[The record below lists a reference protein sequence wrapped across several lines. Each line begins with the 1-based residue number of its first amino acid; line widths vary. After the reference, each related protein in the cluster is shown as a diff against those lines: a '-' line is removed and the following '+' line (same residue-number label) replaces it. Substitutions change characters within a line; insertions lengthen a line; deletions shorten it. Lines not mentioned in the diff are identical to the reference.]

1 MSSEGFSLVQED
13 EDLRV
18 CWHDF
23 QGSQTM
29 PSLGEKLQGWLEV
42 CVNFSGQARVALGKS
57 GKFDISPGT
66 VAHYI
71 RPASECLDRMDSGKD
86 PHRYLSLH
94 MSRAWLKHLVAGQHT
109 HATSVIQGFLEN
121 RRSARTAH
129 IAGMDDSVKG
139 IAQQL
144 ASPSIAASARP
155 LWVRAKVLEI
165 ASHVF
170 FPQETTSAEFFCHRQ
185 KRVARERV
193 DRVIAALQRDL
204 ENPPTL
210 QALGREVGCSPFYIS
225 RVFSEEKGMTIS
237 RYLRKLRL
245 DKAAELLRTGNYNV
259 TEAAMAVG
267 YSSLSHFSK
276 AFAEQFGACP
286 CVFPLATH

>member
-1 MSSEGFSLVQED
+1 MSTEGVSIVHED
-13 EDLRV
+13 EELRV

-23 QGSQTM
+23 QGALEL
-29 PSLGEKLQGWLEV
+29 PSLGQKLQGWLEV
-42 CVNFSGQARVALGKS
+42 CVNFSGLGRVILGKG
-57 GKFDISPGT
+57 GKFEIAPGS
-66 VAHYI
+66 VAHFI
-71 RPASECLDRMDSGKD
+71 RPADDCHDRVENGKD
-86 PHRYLSLH
+86 PHRFLSLQ
-94 MSRAWLKHLVAGQHT
+94 MSRGWLRSLIPGSNSQ
-109 HATSVIQGFLEN
+109 ATPVLQSFLEN
-121 RRSARTAH
+121 KRSARTVH
-129 IAGMDDSVKG
+129 IAGMDESVKG

-144 ASPSIAASARP
+144 ASPRIAESARP

-165 ASHVF
+165 ASHVC
-170 FPQETTSAEFFCHRQ
+170 FPQEVDQELFCHRQ

-193 DRVIAALQRDL
+193 DRVIAALERDL

-245 DKAAELLRTGNYNV
+245 DKAAELLRSGEYNV

-286 CVFPLATH
+286 CVFPLATR